1 QRMLTDSKA
10 RRLAIEF
17 FGQWLGFYHFDQHK
31 SVDTSRFSEFTDDV
45 REAMYDEAVSFFEH
59 IIRKDRPVREIL
71 FADYTFLNKDLAAF
85 YGVKREIKA
94 AEQPELMEG
103 ANAFHRGGILR
114 LGAVLTATSA
124 PLRTSPVKRGDWVL
138 RRVLGTAVP
147 PPPADAGS
155 IPTDDKLFEG
165 LSMRAR
171 LEKHQRNAS
180 CANCHL
186 RF

>member
-1 QRMLTDSKA
+1 
-10 RRLAIEF
+10 LASGWASII
-17 FGQWLGFYHFDQHK
+17 
-31 SVDTSRFSEFTDDV
+31 SINTRASIRAASPSSRTT
-45 REAMYDEAVSFFEH
+45 REAIRAFRFEH

-103 ANAFHRGGILR
+103 ANAFHRGGMLR

-138 RRVLGTAVP
+138 RRVLGTTVP

-165 LSMRAR
+165 LSMKAR
-171 LEKHQRNAS
+171 LENTSARRANATPLR
-180 CANCHL
+180 CARL
-186 RF
+186 RWHYDPPARYADGSD